1 MSHAFHGGRREMRL
15 IFMFYPHTRYALK
28 EEQRLK
34 EMGKRR
40 EKMKR
45 QSDAYRKFVQKS
57 ENVAT
62 PFNELDMFQLDDL
75 KREEILK
82 HILEECFKNGDEN
95 ENRSGSE
102 EDSTKSTYLSGEDE
116 NDMYFLKNLPSGQ
129 VIQFPD
135 DGCLSGEENP
145 YESCETNNRED
156 RDVSGE
162 ELNEPARRSPD

>member
-1 MSHAFHGGRREMRL
+1 
-15 IFMFYPHTRYALK
+15 MFYPPTRYALN
-28 EEQRLK
+28 EEQRLR
-34 EMGKRR
+34 EMGQRR

-62 PFNELDMFQLDDL
+62 PFNALDMFQLDDL

-82 HILEECFKNGDEN
+82 HILEECFKNEDDIED
-95 ENRSGSE
+95 RSGSE

-116 NDMYFLKNLPSGQ
+116 NDVYFLKSLPPGQ
-129 VIQFPD
+129 AIQFPD

-145 YESCETNNRED
+145 YRIHETNNNED
-156 RDVSGE
+156 DQYVSGE
-162 ELNEPARRSPD
+162 ELSEPSRRLPH